1 MKKLVFTL
9 ALLLSTN
16 VSSATTFVYNV
27 TKDEVVH
34 EYASERV
41 RPIASVTKL
50 MTAIVVIESGAS
62 LNEKV
67 SYRGFLG
74 KKELSRE
81 ELLKLLLVKSD
92 NQAAEA
98 LAKSYSGG
106 RSGFIANMNHKAEQL
121 GMTHTSYE
129 DPSGIGRKNISTAR
143 DISKLLN
150 YSYNF
155 DTMKNLAALENVQFT
170 KQSKRKKKQSLMVV
184 NNTNYNLLKE
194 YKEIEISKT
203 GFTNAAGKCLAML
216 LTKNGEKYTI
226 VILGERNTRDVQRV
240 GRKIIETL

>member
-1 MKKLVFTL
+1 M
-9 ALLLSTN
+9 
-16 VSSATTFVYNV
+16 
-27 TKDEVVH
+27 
-34 EYASERV
+34 
-41 RPIASVTKL
+41 
-50 MTAIVVIESGAS
+50 SG
-62 LNEKV
+62 
-67 SYRGFLG
+67 
-74 KKELSRE
+74 
-81 ELLKLLLVKSD
+81 KSD

-98 LAKSYSGG
+98 LAKAYSGG

-121 GMTHTSYE
+121 GMVHTSYE

-143 DISKLLN
+143 DISILLN
-150 YSYNF
+150 YSHNF
-155 DTMKNLAALENVQFT
+155 DTMKNLAALENVKFT